1 MVWQPAEERSPQT
14 PDPPK
19 AHESTVQRN
28 HYHLLLSLQ
37 GGDALDGGLG
47 ACECGDG
54 GYGVIEG
61 GPAIP
66 VIMLSD

>member
-1 MVWQPAEERSPQT
+1 
-14 PDPPK
+14 
-19 AHESTVQRN
+19 VQRN

-61 GPAIP
+61 GPVIA